1 MTVIYNNLHLIKMN
15 THKMICLEK
24 CNKTDAH
31 KDQRQKKKLH
41 PLQTVRYIDEKG
53 NVMSFQKIREDSID
67 S

>member
-1 MTVIYNNLHLIKMN
+1 MN